1 MLVTDPELRSCRV
14 SIVGVNSNLLLI
26 RFSED
31 ILKFLVVHI
40 YVRPIDRAHYLNT
53 CDIRQAFSHFWL
65 PSMGDTIYLYPLIQS
80 SDWYCRIAPNNR
92 IQLSSLGKILM
103 HLSLRLSSS
112 FKRSIGLVLLIF
124 FQCEGGKLRYAV
136 IS

>member
-1 MLVTDPELRSCRV
+1 MGACLTTADLCAAVTDSNHQIFKCPSPVDDEPDELIVPNIPTTLRSFKCDCYTGFWLNHGDYYRVVCRV

-65 PSMGDTIYLYPLIQS
+65 PAALG
-80 SDWYCRIAPNNR
+80 
-92 IQLSSLGKILM
+92 LSS
-103 HLSLRLSSS
+103 
-112 FKRSIGLVLLIF
+112 
-124 FQCEGGKLRYAV
+124 A
-136 IS
+136 